1 MDGKASDAASV
12 AAGTDQSRAVVSDPA
27 PAAVPAWVGTAV
39 WRGIWQLIAAVLL
52 TAAGLW
58 FAGQASDLLRYLI
71 LAQLLAFALEPAVYW
86 LHTKRG
92 WRRGSATG
100 LVLVAILLLFVLL
113 GVGMGSVLASQVN
126 QAAAQVPGWID
137 KLNAF
142 TQEQFDTTVVST
154 SSAASSGQAT
164 QHVTQYL
171 QNHAGD
177 LLGAVGSL
185 VGAVFSLFTV
195 GLFTFYFT
203 ANGPQIRRV
212 LLSRMPPERQRRAL
226 WAWETAIDKTGGYLY
241 SRALLALINGGL
253 MFLTLKLLGVPYAL
267 ALGLF
272 VGVVAAFIPI
282 VGTYIAGAVPVLVA
296 LASVGLTAAVIVL
309 VEVLAYQQLENIVLS
324 PRLSQKTMEL
334 NAGVAFAAAM
344 AGGAV
349 GGFIGAFFA
358 LPIAAVIQA
367 FLSTYTR
374 SYDVLDSDLTR
385 VDEPKVPKGHAVQ
398 E

>member
-58 FAGQASDLLRYLI
+58 FAGRASDLLRYLI
-71 LAQLLAFALEPAVYW
+71 LAQLLAFALEPAVSW
-86 LHTKRG
+86 LHTNRG

-100 LVLVAILLLFVLL
+100 LLLVAILLLFVVL
-113 GVGMGSVLASQVN
+113 GVGMGSVLASQVD
-126 QAAAQVPGWID
+126 QAAAQVPAWID

-142 TQEQFDTTVVST
+142 TQEQFDTTVVSS

-164 QHVTQYL
+164 QQVNNYL
-171 QNHAGD
+171 QEHAGD

-212 LLSRMPPERQRRAL
+212 LLSRMPPERQRRVL
-226 WAWETAIDKTGGYLY
+226 WAWETAIDRTGGYLY
-241 SRALLALINGGL
+241 SRAMLALINGGL

-296 LASVGLTAAVIVL
+296 LAAVSLTAAVIVL
-309 VEVLAYQQLENIVLS
+309 VEVLAYQQLENYVLS

-367 FLSTYTR
+367 FLSTYSR
-374 SYDVLDSDLTR
+374 RYDVLESDLTR

>member
-1 MDGKASDAASV
+1 MSTGSDGAAGDAAGVST
-12 AAGTDQSRAVVSDPA
+12 GTDPSRAAVADPA
-27 PAAVPAWVGTAV
+27 AAAVPAWVGRAV
-39 WRGIWQLIAAVLL
+39 WRGIWQLIAAVLI
-52 TAAGLW
+52 TVAALW
-58 FAGQASDLLRYLI
+58 FAGRASDLIGYLI
-71 LAQLLAFALEPAVYW
+71 LAQLLAFALEPAVLW
-86 LHTKRG
+86 LHQRRG
-92 WRRGSATG
+92 WRRGSATS
-100 LVLVAILLLFVLL
+100 LLLVAILVGFVVL
-113 GVGMGSVLASQVN
+113 GVGMGAVLADQVDG
-126 QAAAQVPGWID
+126 AAGQLPVWID

-142 TQEQFDTTVVST
+142 TEAQFGITVVSS
-154 SSAASSGQAT
+154 SSAAQSGEAT
-164 QHVTQYL
+164 QQVAGYL
-171 QNHAGD
+171 QEHAGD

-185 VGAVFSLFTV
+185 VGAVFSLFTI

-212 LLSRMPPERQRRAL
+212 LCSRMPPERQRRAL
-226 WAWETAIDKTGGYLY
+226 WAWTTAIEKTGGYLY

-267 ALGLF
+267 ALALF

-296 LASVGLTAAVIVL
+296 LAAVGPAAAVIVL
-309 VEVLAYQQLENIVLS
+309 VEVLAYQQLENYVLS

-358 LPIAAVIQA
+358 LPIAAVIQS
-367 FLSTYTR
+367 FLSTYSR
-374 SYDVLDSDLTR
+374 RYDVLESDLT
-385 VDEPKVPKGHAVQ
+385 
-398 E
+398 

>member
-1 MDGKASDAASV
+1 MDGKAGDAASA
-12 AAGTDQSRAVVSDPA
+12 AAGTDQSRAVVSA

-39 WRGIWQLIAAVLL
+39 WRGIWQLIAAVLI
-52 TAAGLW
+52 TAAALW
-58 FAGQASDLLRYLI
+58 FAGRASDLLRYLI
-71 LAQLLAFALEPAVYW
+71 LAQLLAFALEPAVSL

-113 GVGMGSVLASQVN
+113 GVGMGSVLASQVD
-126 QAAAQVPGWID
+126 QAAAQVQGWID

-171 QNHAGD
+171 QNHGGD
-177 LLGAVGSL
+177 LLGAAGGV

-296 LASVGLTAAVIVL
+296 LAAVSLTAAVIVL
-309 VEVLAYQQLENIVLS
+309 VEVLAYQQLENYVLS
-324 PRLSQKTMEL
+324 PRLSEKTMEL

-374 SYDVLDSDLTR
+374 SYDVLESDLTQ
-385 VDEPKVPKGHAVQ
+385 VDEPKITKDHAVQ